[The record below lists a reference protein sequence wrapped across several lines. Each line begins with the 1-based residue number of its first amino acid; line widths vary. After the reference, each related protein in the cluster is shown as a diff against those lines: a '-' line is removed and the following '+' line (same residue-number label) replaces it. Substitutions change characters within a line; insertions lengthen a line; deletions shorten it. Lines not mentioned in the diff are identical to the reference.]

1 MKIQKAKAVFAPP
14 VHLTLKS
21 SNAKTGPIPV
31 STTGAETCPAA
42 CPLRGGGCY
51 ANSGPLALHWQKVSS
66 RARGVAWAEFCNAIQ
81 AFPANTLWRHNQAGD
96 LPGHGNDID
105 AAALLDLVAA
115 NQGRRG
121 FTYTHNPPTPRN
133 ADKIRAAN
141 RAGFTVNLS
150 GNNPRHADKLAAL
163 KIGPVVCIV
172 PDATTTKTPGGLPI
186 EICPAQ
192 TDTTGQKN
200 CLSCQK
206 CQKQNRSTVIG
217 FIPHG
222 TQKRKAATVAGKV

>member
-1 MKIQKAKAVFAPP
+1 MKKTYNI
-14 VHLTLKS
+14 HLTYKS

-31 STTGAETCPAA
+31 STTGAETCPTV

-51 ANSGPLALHWQKVSS
+51 ANTGPLALHWGKVSTGE
-66 RARGVAWAEFCNAIQ
+66 RKTPWAAFCDAVR
-81 AFPANTLWRHNQAGD
+81 AFPAGTLWRHNQAGD
-96 LPGHGNDID
+96 LPGHGNTID
-105 AAALLDLVAA
+105 AAALFDLMAA
-115 NQGRRG
+115 NRGRRG
-121 FTYTHNPPTPRN
+121 FTYTHKPPTARN

-150 GNNPRHADKLAAL
+150 GNNPHHADKLAAL
-163 KIGPVVCIV
+163 KIGPVVCLV

-192 TDTTGQKN
+192 TDATGQTN
-200 CLSCQK
+200 CLNCQK
-206 CQKQNRSTVIG
+206 CQKQNRGTIIG

-222 TQKRKAATVAGKV
+222 TQKRKAATVAAKGGTL

>member
-1 MKIQKAKAVFAPP
+1 MTIRQPYN
-14 VHLTLKS
+14 VHLTYKS
-21 SNAKTGPIPV
+21 ANTKTGPIPV
-31 STTGAETCPAA
+31 STTGAETCPTV

-51 ANSGPLALHWQKVSS
+51 ANSGPLALHWGKVSTGERKTPW
-66 RARGVAWAEFCNAIQ
+66 RAFCDAVR

-105 AAALLDLVAA
+105 AAALFDLMAA
-115 NQGRRG
+115 NRGRRG
-121 FTYTHNPPTPRN
+121 FTYTHKPPTPRN

-150 GNNPRHADKLAAL
+150 GNNPAHADKLAAL
-163 KIGPVVCIV
+163 KIAPVVCLV
-172 PDATTTKTPGGLPI
+172 PDATTTKTPGGLLI

-192 TDTTGQKN
+192 TDTTGQTN
-200 CLSCQK
+200 CLNCQK
-206 CQKQNRSTVIG
+206 CQKQNRGAIIG

-222 TQKRKAATVAGKV
+222 TQKKQATTVAGKGAHQ